1 MVAVPSTMQALGSPA
16 QFFSL
21 PDVRAANN
29 EVSLQDFVGQPL
41 LVMFICNHCPFVIH
55 IVEQMV
61 ALANNAQAQGF
72 RVVAVS
78 SNDTV
83 AYPQDGPE
91 LMAEFAREWG
101 FEFPYLFDESQ
112 EVAKRFGA
120 ACTPDFFIYDA
131 NHRLQYRGQM
141 DGSRPGNGIPVTGH
155 DLRSAIDLILAGKV
169 VAEEQTPSIG
179 CNIKWRAGN
188 EPDYF

>member
-91 LMAEFAREWG
+91 LMAEFARECNTVDVG
-101 FEFPYLFDESQ
+101 
-112 EVAKRFGA
+112 RFQ
-120 ACTPDFFIYDA
+120 ACV
-131 NHRLQYRGQM
+131 H
-141 DGSRPGNGIPVTGH
+141 
-155 DLRSAIDLILAGKV
+155 LRRLAGPHINTDGK
-169 VAEEQTPSIG
+169 AP
-179 CNIKWRAGN
+179 
-188 EPDYF
+188 